1 MSLKIRNLIAMFC
14 SIILIFTNTASAVQN
29 NNSKSDNQKDKI
41 VKMYRN
47 IHWHIKDINSW
58 YFYDDSGKMKTGW
71 LKYQSKKYYFNT
83 KSDGKEGLMR
93 LGWYKDKKGDTYFF
107 NTMYGIGFGSALT
120 SWNWI
125 DGYRYYFD
133 KEGRLSINTTT
144 PDGKKVNAK
153 GQMMDGK
160 TASYVR
166 GKGIHNKALNL
177 NFMKN
182 ASNQIKKNASKDN
195 KLNTQYLKYGGFGA
209 SSIDS
214 NKGDN
219 KAKESDKNKDKD
231 KTDDKSKSKSYYT
244 VTFDFN
250 DNVTAPKTVKVKAG
264 EHVKPVQMPEL
275 VGSMFFVGWDVEK
288 KPKDHRKLFNF
299 YATPINKDM
308 TFYSIWADLL
318 LDTDGD
324 GLSDWE
330 EEYAGRDTDPKN
342 PDTDGD
348 GLKDKDDIACG
359 SNPNNPH
366 TFKDDVLDSDID
378 IDEDGLTAKEEV
390 EFGSNVFFKD
400 WDMDELVDFQERKYG
415 TNPTNP
421 DTDKD
426 GLLDGLEIKYGFDP
440 KNPDTDKD
448 GILDGDEII
457 TVDMTYDKDDG
468 MTKPSAIVKLK
479 AKNAEKLSIVRD
491 NPKTSIWMNEDVPGF
506 LDAMYD
512 FTESGDIEEAILT
525 FKFDEKYK
533 KTDNFDPAIYY
544 IDTQN
549 QEMVLLENQVIDWD
563 KHTVTVKVNHF
574 SNYSLVEKNMQAKAW
589 NIPIYA
595 SVNKENNA
603 RIDVAFVIDES
614 YSMDENDPQKK
625 RVAVTKN
632 FIDTLRNGDKVAV
645 IGFCDY
651 AETYQRLTDNRNK
664 AKNCLNSISNLKSG
678 TSLSAGLEKAFLE
691 FPVAGPAFGKKEEAM
706 KIIVLLTD
714 GQGTYNSVY
723 EQMAIERG
731 IKIYTVGL
739 GKSYDE
745 ALLRKIASNTSG
757 RHYKADNADALI
769 QEFKKLTSDTID
781 IVKDTDN
788 DGLSDYH
795 EERIRLFNGQKII
808 LNKNNPDTDFD
819 RLKDGEEIVQ
829 RTDKYGRVFFK
840 MRSHPNKKDSDD
852 DNIDDSFDE
861 RPLFPDKSLDID
873 YLGSPK
879 HLVIFNKKINQYK
892 REFSDIFSRE
902 GTEGETIIAKYE
914 VNMLMNDYYSFLKQ
928 RGIKNPL
935 ERNRQDY
942 WKDEW
947 DKYWDSYCNLFNER
961 VVSSG
966 VFNSDVHYFRNNL
979 NRAPKTLGQL
989 NSNPQNWVLVS
1000 VGASI
1005 YHMFPTL
1012 FSGEGIYNLKF
1023 ISIDG
1028 KHEGVYINTFGVDN
1042 KNKNKGLACT
1052 EITDPKNM
1060 GTYNY
1065 EGKYYKVD
1073 LGWLSNNV
1081 KHGVLDL
1088 APYLYYGSN
1097 TLAENDNYFGKRNEN
1112 DNKAVYE
1119 SNKDAINAREQF
1131 VKQFR
1136 GVK

>member
-1 MSLKIRNLIAMFC
+1 M
-14 SIILIFTNTASAVQN
+14 
-29 NNSKSDNQKDKI
+29 
-41 VKMYRN
+41 
-47 IHWHIKDINSW
+47 
-58 YFYDDSGKMKTGW
+58 
-71 LKYQSKKYYFNT
+71 
-83 KSDGKEGLMR
+83 
-93 LGWYKDKKGDTYFF
+93 
-107 NTMYGIGFGSALT
+107 
-120 SWNWI
+120 
-125 DGYRYYFD
+125 
-133 KEGRLSINTTT
+133 
-144 PDGKKVNAK
+144 
-153 GQMMDGK
+153 
-160 TASYVR
+160 
-166 GKGIHNKALNL
+166 
-177 NFMKN
+177 
-182 ASNQIKKNASKDN
+182 
-195 KLNTQYLKYGGFGA
+195 
-209 SSIDS
+209 
-214 NKGDN
+214 
-219 KAKESDKNKDKD
+219 
-231 KTDDKSKSKSYYT
+231 
-244 VTFDFN
+244 TFDFN

-288 KPKDHRKLFNF
+288 NPKDHRKLFNF

-308 TFYSIWADLL
+308 TFYPIWADLL

-324 GLSDWE
+324 GVSDWE

-400 WDMDELVDFQERKYG
+400 WDMDELDDFQERKYG
-415 TNPTNP
+415 TDPNNP

-426 GLLDGLEIKYGFDP
+426 GLLDGLEIKYGFNP

-457 TVDMTYDKDDG
+457 TVNMSYDKDDG

-512 FTESGDIEEAILT
+512 FTASGDIEEAILT

-574 SNYSLVEKNMQAKAW
+574 SNYSLVEKNLQAKAW

-651 AETYQRLTDNRNK
+651 AETYQRLTDDRGK
-664 AKNCLNSISNLKSG
+664 AKSCLNSISNLKSG
-678 TSLSAGLEKAFLE
+678 TSLSAGFEKAFLE
-691 FPVAGPAFGKKEEAM
+691 FPVAGPASGKKEEAM

-757 RHYKADNADALI
+757 RHYKADNADMLI

-879 HLVIFNKKINQYK
+879 HLEIFNKKIKKYTK
-892 REFSDIFSRE
+892 EFSDVFSRV
-902 GTEGETIIAKYE
+902 GTEGEKGIGGYGVYTLID
-914 VNMLMNDYYSFLKQ
+914 DYNTFLKK
-928 RGIKNPL
+928 RGIDPSKG
-935 ERNRQDY
+935 NRIDY

-947 DKYWDSYCNLFNER
+947 DKYWEDYCDEFNKYVALLGKVQTEKI
-961 VVSSG
+961 
-966 VFNSDVHYFRNNL
+966 HYFRNNL
-979 NRAPKTLGQL
+979 NRVPRTLGQL
-989 NSNPQNWVLVS
+989 NANAKNWVLIKS
-1000 VGASI
+1000 ENSI
-1005 YHMFPTL
+1005 YHMFPTS
-1012 FSGEGIYNLKF
+1012 FSGEGVYNLKF
-1023 ISIDG
+1023 ISVDG
-1028 KHEGVYINTFGVDN
+1028 KHEGVYINIFGE

-1065 EGKYYKVD
+1065 NGMYYKYG
-1073 LGWLSNNV
+1073 LLSVYGAAHYVFDVKPYDKFGNV
-1081 KHGVLDL
+1081 SPKDGYNWNRSID
-1088 APYLYYGSN
+1088 
-1097 TLAENDNYFGKRNEN
+1097 
-1112 DNKAVYE
+1112 DNKKSYE
-1119 SNKDAINAREQF
+1119 KNNDAINARKLF
-1131 VKQFR
+1131 IDKWR
-1136 GVK
+1136 GVLE

>member
-1 MSLKIRNLIAMFC
+1 MSLKIRNLIALLC

-41 VKMYRN
+41 LKMYRN
-47 IHWHIKDINSW
+47 IHWHMKDINSW
-58 YFYDDSGKMKTGW
+58 YFYDDSGKIKTGW

-83 KSDGKEGLMR
+83 KSDGEEGLMR

-107 NTMYGIGFGSALT
+107 NTIYGIGFGSALT

-166 GKGIHNKALNL
+166 GKGIPNKALNI

-182 ASNQIKKNASKDN
+182 ASNQIKKDATKDN
-195 KLNTQYLKYGGFGA
+195 NLNTQYLKYGGWGG

-231 KTDDKSKSKSYYT
+231 KTDGKSKSKSYYT

-288 KPKDHRKLFNF
+288 NPKDHRKLFNF

-308 TFYSIWADLL
+308 TFYPIWADFS

-324 GLSDWE
+324 GLKDWE
-330 EEYAGRDTDPKN
+330 EEHTGRDTDPKN

-348 GLKDKDDIACG
+348 GLNDKEERICG

-378 IDEDGLTAKEEV
+378 IDEDGLTAKEEM
-390 EFGSNVFFKD
+390 EFDSEPFFKD
-400 WDMDELVDFQERKYG
+400 WDRDYLDDFQERKYG
-415 TNPTNP
+415 TDPNNP
-421 DTDKD
+421 DTDED

-448 GILDGDEII
+448 SILDGDEII
-457 TVDMTYDKDDG
+457 TVNMSYDKDDG

-512 FTESGDIEEAILT
+512 FTASGDIEEAILT

-549 QEMVLLENQVIDWD
+549 QKMVLLENQVIDWD

-574 SNYSLVEKNMQAKAW
+574 SNYSLVEKNLQAKAW

-651 AETYQRLTDNRNK
+651 AETYQSLTDDRDE
-664 AKNCLNSISNLKSG
+664 AKSCLSSISNLKSG

-691 FPVAGPAFGKKEEAM
+691 FPVAGPASGKKEEAM

-757 RHYKADNADALI
+757 RHYKADNADELI

-795 EERIRLFNGQKII
+795 EERIRIFNGQII
-808 LNKNNPDTDFD
+808 KLDKTNSDTDSD
-819 RLKDGEEIVQ
+819 GLKDGAEVIQMQLESKV
-829 RTDKYGRVFFK
+829 YFK
-840 MRSHPNKKDSDD
+840 LYALPNRKDSDGDNVSD
-852 DNIDDSFDE
+852 DMDND
-861 RPLFPDKSLDID
+861 PLNPNKAFDID
-873 YLGSPK
+873 YLGSEK
-879 HLVIFNKKINQYK
+879 HIKYLYERSSNYIKKDLTQAEK
-892 REFSDIFSRE
+892 D
-902 GTEGETIIAKYE
+902 GERGIASYE
-914 VNMLMNDYYSFLKQ
+914 VKLLMDDYYSFLEQ

-935 ERNRQDY
+935 KRNRQDY

-961 VVSSG
+961 IALTGVS
-966 VFNSDVHYFRNNL
+966 NSKVHYFRNNL

-989 NSNPQNWVLVS
+989 NSNPQNWVLI
-1000 VGASI
+1000 GMDDSI
-1005 YHMFPTL
+1005 YHMFPTS

-1023 ISIDG
+1023 MSLDG
-1028 KHEGVYINTFGVDN
+1028 KHEGVYINIFGE

-1060 GTYNY
+1060 GTYNF
-1065 EGKYYKVD
+1065 EGMYYKYGRYSIPG
-1073 LGWLSNNV
+1073 L
-1081 KHGVLDL
+1081 KHGLLDVM
-1088 APYLYYGSN
+1088 PYFDYGNISK
-1097 TLAENDNYFGKRNEN
+1097 NDNYSGKRDANGN
-1112 DNKAVYE
+1112 NNAY
-1119 SNKDAINAREQF
+1119 NNNIDAIKAREQF

>member
-1 MSLKIRNLIAMFC
+1 MVQIR
-14 SIILIFTNTASAVQN
+14 IILI
-29 NNSKSDNQKDKI
+29 
-41 VKMYRN
+41 
-47 IHWHIKDINSW
+47 
-58 YFYDDSGKMKTGW
+58 
-71 LKYQSKKYYFNT
+71 
-83 KSDGKEGLMR
+83 
-93 LGWYKDKKGDTYFF
+93 
-107 NTMYGIGFGSALT
+107 
-120 SWNWI
+120 
-125 DGYRYYFD
+125 
-133 KEGRLSINTTT
+133 
-144 PDGKKVNAK
+144 
-153 GQMMDGK
+153 
-160 TASYVR
+160 
-166 GKGIHNKALNL
+166 
-177 NFMKN
+177 
-182 ASNQIKKNASKDN
+182 QIKTVC
-195 KLNTQYLKYGGFGA
+195 L
-209 SSIDS
+209 
-214 NKGDN
+214 
-219 KAKESDKNKDKD
+219 
-231 KTDDKSKSKSYYT
+231 TD
-244 VTFDFN
+244 
-250 DNVTAPKTVKVKAG
+250 
-264 EHVKPVQMPEL
+264 
-275 VGSMFFVGWDVEK
+275 
-288 KPKDHRKLFNF
+288 
-299 YATPINKDM
+299 
-308 TFYSIWADLL
+308 
-318 LDTDGD
+318 
-324 GLSDWE
+324 
-330 EEYAGRDTDPKN
+330 
-342 PDTDGD
+342 
-348 GLKDKDDIACG
+348 
-359 SNPNNPH
+359 
-366 TFKDDVLDSDID
+366 
-378 IDEDGLTAKEEV
+378 
-390 EFGSNVFFKD
+390 
-400 WDMDELVDFQERKYG
+400 
-415 TNPTNP
+415 
-421 DTDKD
+421 
-426 GLLDGLEIKYGFDP
+426 EIKYGFNP

-457 TVDMTYDKDDG
+457 TVNMSYDKDDG

-512 FTESGDIEEAILT
+512 FTASGDIEEAILT

-563 KHTVTVKVNHF
+563 KHTVTVKVNQF
-574 SNYSLVEKNMQAKAW
+574 SNYSLVEKNLQAKAW

-651 AETYQRLTDNRNK
+651 AETYQRLTDDRGK
-664 AKNCLNSISNLKSG
+664 AKSCLNSISNLKSG
-678 TSLSAGLEKAFLE
+678 TSLSAGFEKAFLE
-691 FPVAGPAFGKKEEAM
+691 FPVAGPASGKKEEAM

-757 RHYKADNADALI
+757 RHYKADNADMLI

-879 HLVIFNKKINQYK
+879 HLEIFNKKIKKYTK
-892 REFSDIFSRE
+892 EFSDVFSRV
-902 GTEGETIIAKYE
+902 GTEGEKGIGGYGVYTLID
-914 VNMLMNDYYSFLKQ
+914 DYNTFLKK
-928 RGIKNPL
+928 RGIDPSKG
-935 ERNRQDY
+935 NRIDY

-947 DKYWDSYCNLFNER
+947 DKYWEDYCDEFNKYVALLGKVQTEKI
-961 VVSSG
+961 
-966 VFNSDVHYFRNNL
+966 HYFRNNL
-979 NRAPKTLGQL
+979 NRVPRTLGQL
-989 NSNPQNWVLVS
+989 NANAKNWVLIKS
-1000 VGASI
+1000 ENSI
-1005 YHMFPTL
+1005 YHMFPTS
-1012 FSGEGIYNLKF
+1012 FSGEGVYNLKF
-1023 ISIDG
+1023 ISVDG
-1028 KHEGVYINTFGVDN
+1028 KHEGVYINIFGE

-1065 EGKYYKVD
+1065 NGMYYKYG
-1073 LGWLSNNV
+1073 LLSVYGAAHYVFDVKPYDKFGNV
-1081 KHGVLDL
+1081 SPKDGYNWNRSID
-1088 APYLYYGSN
+1088 
-1097 TLAENDNYFGKRNEN
+1097 
-1112 DNKAVYE
+1112 DNKKSYE
-1119 SNKDAINAREQF
+1119 KNNDAINARKLF
-1131 VKQFR
+1131 IDKWR
-1136 GVK
+1136 GVLE

>member
-1 MSLKIRNLIAMFC
+1 MSLKIRNLIALLC

-41 VKMYRN
+41 LKMYRN

-83 KSDGKEGLMR
+83 KSDGEEGLMK
-93 LGWYKDKKGDTYFF
+93 LGWYRDKKGDTYFF

-160 TASYVR
+160 TANYVR
-166 GKGIHNKALNL
+166 GKGIPNKALNI

-182 ASNQIKKNASKDN
+182 ASNQIKMDAPKDN
-195 KLNTQYLKYGGFGA
+195 KLNTQYLKYGGWGG

-214 NKGDN
+214 NKDDN
-219 KAKESDKNKDKD
+219 KAKESDKNKDKN
-231 KTDDKSKSKSYYT
+231 KTDGKSKSKSYYT

-264 EHVKPVQMPEL
+264 ERIKLISMPERMGDFYFL
-275 VGSMFFVGWDVEK
+275 GWHTEK
-288 KPKDHRKLFNF
+288 NPKDYTKEIDLLT
-299 YATPINKDM
+299 YPINRDI
-308 TFYSIWADLL
+308 TLYPIWVDVKTDSDGDGLL
-318 LDTDGD
+318 DWEEEHTGRDTDPQNPDTDGD
-324 GLSDWE
+324 GLSDSE
-330 EEYAGRDTDPKN
+330 ESDCFSSPT
-342 PDTDGD
+342 
-348 GLKDKDDIACG
+348 
-359 SNPNNPH
+359 NPH
-366 TFKDDVLDSDID
+366 TFRDDISDSDID
-378 IDEDGLTAKEEV
+378 IDGDGLTAKEEV
-390 EFGSNVFFKD
+390 KFGSLVLFKD
-400 WDMDELVDFQERKYG
+400 YDNDYLDDFQERKYG
-415 TNPTNP
+415 TDPNNP
-421 DTDKD
+421 DTDED

-448 GILDGDEII
+448 GIPDGDEII
-457 TVDMTYDKDDG
+457 TVNMSYDKDDG

-512 FTESGDIEEAILT
+512 FTASGDIEEAILT

-651 AETYQRLTDNRNK
+651 AETYQRLTDDRGK
-664 AKNCLNSISNLKSG
+664 AKSCLNSISNLKSG
-678 TSLSAGLEKAFLE
+678 TSLSAGFEKAFLE
-691 FPVAGPAFGKKEEAM
+691 FPVAGSASGKKEEAM

-745 ALLRKIASNTSG
+745 ALLKKIASNTSG
-757 RHYKADNADALI
+757 RHYKADDADMLI
-769 QEFKKLTSDTID
+769 QEFKKLTSETID

-819 RLKDGEEIVQ
+819 KLKDGEEIVQ

-879 HLVIFNKKINQYK
+879 HLEIFNKKIKKYTK
-892 REFSDIFSRE
+892 EFSDVFSRV
-902 GTEGETIIAKYE
+902 GTEGEKGIGGYGVYTLID
-914 VNMLMNDYYSFLKQ
+914 DYNTFLKK
-928 RGIKNPL
+928 RGIDPSKG
-935 ERNRQDY
+935 NRIDY

-947 DKYWDSYCNLFNER
+947 DKYWEDYCDEFNKYVALLGKVQTEKI
-961 VVSSG
+961 
-966 VFNSDVHYFRNNL
+966 HYFRNNL
-979 NRAPKTLGQL
+979 NRVPRTLGQL
-989 NSNPQNWVLVS
+989 NANAKNWVLIKS
-1000 VGASI
+1000 ENSI
-1005 YHMFPTL
+1005 YHMFPTS
-1012 FSGEGIYNLKF
+1012 FSGEGVYNLKF
-1023 ISIDG
+1023 ISVDG
-1028 KHEGVYINTFGVDN
+1028 KHEGVYINIFGE

-1065 EGKYYKVD
+1065 NGMYYKYG
-1073 LGWLSNNV
+1073 LLSVYGAAHYVFDVKPYDKFGNV
-1081 KHGVLDL
+1081 SPKDGYNWNRSID
-1088 APYLYYGSN
+1088 
-1097 TLAENDNYFGKRNEN
+1097 
-1112 DNKAVYE
+1112 DNKE
-1119 SNKDAINAREQF
+1119 SYDENNDAINAR
-1131 VKQFR
+1131 KQFIDKWR
-1136 GVK
+1136 GVLE

>member
-1 MSLKIRNLIAMFC
+1 MSLKIRNLIALFC

-29 NNSKSDNQKDKI
+29 NNSKLDNQKDKI
-41 VKMYRN
+41 LKMYRN

-83 KSDGKEGLMR
+83 KSDGEEGLMR

-107 NTMYGIGFGSALT
+107 NTIYGIGFGSALT

-166 GKGIHNKALNL
+166 GKGIPNKALNL

-182 ASNQIKKNASKDN
+182 ASNQIKKDAPKDN
-195 KLNTQYLKYGGFGA
+195 KLNTQYLKYGSFGG

-231 KTDDKSKSKSYYT
+231 KTDGKSKSKSYYT

-250 DNVTAPKTVKVKAG
+250 DNVTVPKTVKVKAG

-288 KPKDHRKLFNF
+288 NPKDHRKLFNF

-308 TFYSIWADLL
+308 TFYPIWADFS

-324 GLSDWE
+324 GLRDWE
-330 EEYAGRDTDPKN
+330 EGHTGRDTDPKN

-378 IDEDGLTAKEEV
+378 FDEDGLTAKEEM
-390 EFGSNVFFKD
+390 EFDSEPFFKD
-400 WDMDELVDFQERKYG
+400 WDRDYLDDFQERKYG
-415 TNPTNP
+415 TDPNNP
-421 DTDKD
+421 DTDED

-448 GILDGDEII
+448 GIPDGDEII
-457 TVDMTYDKDDG
+457 TVNMSYDKDDG

-512 FTESGDIEEAILT
+512 FTASGDIEEAILT

-574 SNYSLVEKNMQAKAW
+574 SNYSLVEKNLQAKAW
-589 NIPIYA
+589 NIPIY
-595 SVNKENNA
+595 
-603 RIDVAFVIDES
+603 
-614 YSMDENDPQKK
+614 P
-625 RVAVTKN
+625 
-632 FIDTLRNGDKVAV
+632 
-645 IGFCDY
+645 
-651 AETYQRLTDNRNK
+651 
-664 AKNCLNSISNLKSG
+664 
-678 TSLSAGLEKAFLE
+678 
-691 FPVAGPAFGKKEEAM
+691 
-706 KIIVLLTD
+706 
-714 GQGTYNSVY
+714 
-723 EQMAIERG
+723 
-731 IKIYTVGL
+731 
-739 GKSYDE
+739 
-745 ALLRKIASNTSG
+745 
-757 RHYKADNADALI
+757 
-769 QEFKKLTSDTID
+769 
-781 IVKDTDN
+781 
-788 DGLSDYH
+788 
-795 EERIRLFNGQKII
+795 
-808 LNKNNPDTDFD
+808 
-819 RLKDGEEIVQ
+819 
-829 RTDKYGRVFFK
+829 
-840 MRSHPNKKDSDD
+840 
-852 DNIDDSFDE
+852 
-861 RPLFPDKSLDID
+861 
-873 YLGSPK
+873 
-879 HLVIFNKKINQYK
+879 
-892 REFSDIFSRE
+892 
-902 GTEGETIIAKYE
+902 
-914 VNMLMNDYYSFLKQ
+914 
-928 RGIKNPL
+928 
-935 ERNRQDY
+935 
-942 WKDEW
+942 
-947 DKYWDSYCNLFNER
+947 
-961 VVSSG
+961 
-966 VFNSDVHYFRNNL
+966 
-979 NRAPKTLGQL
+979 
-989 NSNPQNWVLVS
+989 
-1000 VGASI
+1000 
-1005 YHMFPTL
+1005 
-1012 FSGEGIYNLKF
+1012 
-1023 ISIDG
+1023 
-1028 KHEGVYINTFGVDN
+1028 
-1042 KNKNKGLACT
+1042 
-1052 EITDPKNM
+1052 
-1060 GTYNY
+1060 
-1065 EGKYYKVD
+1065 
-1073 LGWLSNNV
+1073 
-1081 KHGVLDL
+1081 
-1088 APYLYYGSN
+1088 
-1097 TLAENDNYFGKRNEN
+1097 
-1112 DNKAVYE
+1112 
-1119 SNKDAINAREQF
+1119 
-1131 VKQFR
+1131 
-1136 GVK
+1136 